1 MKFVDLIFE
10 GREDDFK
17 VTYADK
23 FSPEKLDAII
33 NIANEIP
40 GGSKFLTF
48 LGRVLPNT
56 VGDGILQDTVKPV
69 LKKFVAIGS
78 NLEVKDINQ
87 YKTFSELNTAI
98 QKYENRIRRE
108 VQTIE
113 GADLVYEDD
122 KFTVVAPL
130 TTQASCYY
138 GAGTKWCTASSADN
152 THFKNYM
159 NDGKLFYFIDKTKP
173 TSDQFYKVAMLK
185 KFEGDVSFFDAP
197 DQKFTKGWILNTKE
211 FEKINQ
217 AITSYMNSKYA
228 EKIELYKDKEK
239 VRLEKARIERERRQ
253 AQINQKLETA
263 NIRREN
269 DEWDPENL
277 NGGDLGSCAWALY
290 THLVN
295 DGELIPK
302 TPEST
307 QRLEEAEVELERLQE
322 TYANIENANEMT
334 DLVSDIETLEEE
346 IQELKERKDVY
357 DIIPLGYR
365 NYELHA
371 LTTSYFDKEWY
382 VGDSATTEK
391 SAIESVKNLI
401 DDVGIEAFN
410 SSFVMGHF
418 DDDRFR
424 YFLKEFFEEDVYNNP
439 EIYLE
444 DSDRELSR
452 GQVARIAELKEV
464 IKNLEF
470 EKDTLDDE
478 DEEYESEYERLN
490 DEITIVQEE
499 IQEIEDDPD
508 GEYDSDKLESIV
520 DDRVSEYRDDA
531 KSFYDFYFGGG
542 DREYNE
548 WIDDNDFI
556 DKDAL
561 IQDVVD
567 TDGYGQTLNSWDGSQ
582 EEVYYN
588 GDTYY
593 LFENGDLDI

>member
-17 VTYADK
+17 VTYGEK

-33 NIANEIP
+33 NIANEVP

-56 VGDGILQDTVKPV
+56 VSDGILQDTVKPV

-87 YKTFSELNTAI
+87 YKTFAELNTAI

-113 GADLVYEDD
+113 GADLVYEDN

-159 NDGKLFYFIDKTKP
+159 DDGKLFYFIDKTKP
-173 TSDQFYKVAMLK
+173 TSDKFYKVAMLK

-197 DQKFTKGWILNTKE
+197 DQKFTKGWILDTKE

-228 EKIELYKDKEK
+228 EQIELYKDKEK

-253 AQINQKLETA
+253 AQINEKLETA
-263 NIRREN
+263 NVRRED
-269 DEWDPENL
+269 DEWNPEIL
-277 NGGDLGSCAWALY
+277 DSGDLGSCAWALY

-295 DGELIPK
+295 EGEITPK

-307 QRLEEAEVELERLQE
+307 QRLEEAKVELEQLQE
-322 TYANIENANEMT
+322 TYANIENANEIT
-334 DLVSDIETLEEE
+334 DLVSDIESLEEE
-346 IQELKERKDVY
+346 IRELESRKDVY
-357 DIIPLGYR
+357 NIIPLGYQH
-365 NYELHA
+365 YDLYV
-371 LTTSYFDKEWY
+371 LTTSDFDKEWY
-382 VGDSATTEK
+382 VGDSAKTER
-391 SAIESVKNLI
+391 SAIESVRNLL
-401 DDVGIEAFN
+401 DDVGIEGFN
-410 SSFVMGHF
+410 PSFVMGHF
-418 DDDRFR
+418 DDDKFR
-424 YFLKEFFEEDVYNNP
+424 DYLREFFEEDVYNNP
-439 EIYLE
+439 EAYLE
-444 DSDRELSR
+444 DSDRNLSR
-452 GQVARIAELKEV
+452 GQEARITELKQE
-464 IKNLEF
+464 ISQLNDELNN
-470 EKDTLDDE
+470 LDDE
-478 DEEYESEYERLN
+478 DEDYDSEYERIENEIQEKN
-490 DEITIVQEE
+490 DEIEE
-499 IQEIEDDPD
+499 IESDPD
-508 GEYDSDKLESIV
+508 GDYDDDKLESVV
-520 DDRVSEYRDDA
+520 DDRVSDYRDDP
-531 KSFYDFYFGGG
+531 KIFYDTFFGGG
-542 DREYNE
+542 SREFDE
-548 WIDDNDFI
+548 WAKEFI
-556 DKDAL
+556 DENSL

-567 TDGYGQTLNSWDGSQ
+567 TDGYGHTLNSWDGSQ

-588 GDTYY
+588 GEGYY
-593 LFENGDLDI
+593 LFENGDLSI

>member
-17 VTYADK
+17 VTYGDK
-23 FSPEKLDAII
+23 FSPEKLEAIV
-33 NIANEIP
+33 NIANEVP

-56 VGDGILQDTVKPV
+56 VSDGILQDTVKPV

-78 NLEVKDINQ
+78 NLDVKDINQ
-87 YKTFSELNTAI
+87 YKAFSELNTAI

-152 THFKNYM
+152 THFTNYM

-173 TSDQFYKVAMLK
+173 TSDKFYKVAMLK
-185 KFEGDVSFFDAP
+185 KFEGDNSFFDAP
-197 DQKFTKGWILNTKE
+197 DQKFTKGWILDTKE

-239 VRLEKARIERERRQ
+239 VRLEKARIERERRLV
-253 AQINQKLETA
+253 QINQKLETA
-263 NIRREN
+263 NVRRED
-269 DEWDPENL
+269 DEWNTEIL
-277 NGGDLGSCAWALY
+277 YSGDLGSCAWALY
-290 THLVN
+290 TYLVN
-295 DGELIPK
+295 EGELIPK
-302 TPEST
+302 TPETT
-307 QRLEEAEVELERLQE
+307 QRLREAKVELEQLQE
-322 TYANIENANEMT
+322 TYANIENANEIT

-346 IQELKERKDVY
+346 IQELENRKDVY
-357 DIIPLGYR
+357 DIIPLGYQH
-365 NYELHA
+365 YDLHA
-371 LTTSYFDKEWY
+371 FTTSDFDKEWY
-382 VGDSATTEK
+382 VGDSASTEE
-391 SAIESVKNLI
+391 SALEYVKGLI
-401 DDVGIEAFN
+401 DDVGLEAFN
-410 SSFVMGHF
+410 ANFVENHI
-418 DDDRFR
+418 DDNLWKRWLR
-424 YFLKEFFEEDVYNNP
+424 EFFEEDVYNSP
-439 EIYLE
+439 ESYLN

-452 GQVARIAELKEV
+452 GQVARIAELKEI
-464 IKNLEF
+464 IKDLEF
-470 EKDTLDDE
+470 EKDTLDDK

-508 GEYDSDKLESIV
+508 GEYDDDKLENV
-520 DDRVSEYRDDA
+520 VMERV
-531 KSFYDFYFGGG
+531 
-542 DREYNE
+542 REYSNDME
-548 WIDDNDFI
+548 DFLFNFLGTPMLEFVKENDLIDI
-556 DKDAL
+556 QGL

-567 TDGYGQTLNSWDGSQ
+567 TDGYGHTLNNWDGSQ
-582 EEVYYN
+582 SEVYYN

-593 LFENGDLDI
+593 LFENGDLNI

>member
-17 VTYADK
+17 ATYGEK

-48 LGRVLPNT
+48 LGRVLPHT
-56 VGDGILQDTVKPV
+56 VSDGILQDTVKPV

-87 YKTFSELNTAI
+87 YKTFAELNTAI

-173 TSDQFYKVAMLK
+173 TSDKFYKVAMLK

-197 DQKFTKGWILNTKE
+197 DQKFTKGWILDTKE

-228 EKIELYKDKEK
+228 EQIELYKDKEK

-253 AQINQKLETA
+253 AQINEKLETA
-263 NIRREN
+263 NVRRED
-269 DEWDPENL
+269 DEWNPEIL
-277 NGGDLGSCAWALY
+277 DSGDLGSCAWALY

-295 DGELIPK
+295 EGEITPK

-307 QRLEEAEVELERLQE
+307 QRLEEAKVELEQLQE
-322 TYANIENANEMT
+322 TYANIENANEIT
-334 DLVSDIETLEEE
+334 DLVSDIESLEEE
-346 IQELKERKDVY
+346 IRELKNRKDVY
-357 DIIPLGYR
+357 DIIPLGYQH
-365 NYELHA
+365 YDLYA
-371 LTTSYFDKEWY
+371 LTTSDFDKEWY
-382 VGDSATTEK
+382 VGDSAKTER
-391 SAIESVKNLI
+391 SAIESVRSLI
-401 DDVGIEAFN
+401 DDVGLEGFN
-410 SSFVMGHF
+410 NSFVMGHF

-424 YFLKEFFEEDVYNNP
+424 DYLREFFEEDVYNNP
-439 EIYLE
+439 EAYLE
-444 DSDRELSR
+444 DSDKKLSR
-452 GQVARIAELKEV
+452 GQEARIIELRQE
-464 IKNLEF
+464 ISQLNDELNN
-470 EKDTLDDE
+470 LDDE
-478 DEEYESEYERLN
+478 DEDYDSEYERIENEIQEKN
-490 DEITIVQEE
+490 DEIEE
-499 IQEIEDDPD
+499 IESDPD
-508 GEYDSDKLESIV
+508 GDYDDDKLESVV
-520 DDRVSEYRDDA
+520 DDRVSDYRDDA
-531 KSFYDFYFGGG
+531 KNFYDTFFGGG
-542 DREYNE
+542 SREYDE
-548 WIDDNDFI
+548 WAKEFI
-556 DKDAL
+556 DEEAL

-567 TDGYGQTLNSWDGSQ
+567 TDGYGHTLNNWDGSQ

-588 GDTYY
+588 GEGYY
-593 LFENGDLDI
+593 LFENGDLSI